1 MKELPEKIP
10 QTIKE
15 QQTLFSTAA
24 KSRSELFDCQNEI
37 QRKRDGLIDELER
50 QLKQKNN
57 RQHSAG
63 V

>member
-1 MKELPEKIP
+1 MKELPE
-10 QTIKE
+10 E